1 VKDTVLTFKVNHLQM
16 QIGKGMELQVPIWHS
31 RTRKAFLIHVGSV
44 LEVIEKKGYFKVHKD
59 ANKAF
64 VVLSIASHL
73 DKDVKV
79 VTNLWAF
86 ASSIPAL
93 GVAFSGQGKCGGSV
107 GPCLSQD
114 KQGA

>member
-1 VKDTVLTFKVNHLQM
+1 MSALKAESCNT

-31 RTRKAFLIHVGSV
+31 RTRKAFLIHVGSA

-79 VTNLWAF
+79 VTNL
-86 ASSIPAL
+86 
-93 GVAFSGQGKCGGSV
+93 
-107 GPCLSQD
+107 
-114 KQGA
+114 